1 MKKTSLLTSVTL
13 IASFG
18 LVGCGGG
25 GGGTSST
32 SGTQNVSIS
41 GTAIDP
47 ELQSATV
54 CLDLNHDM
62 SCAQDEPTATTNTEG
77 VFSLNVSQAQ
87 LDGNAPLMVING
99 TDRESGEAFK
109 GKLMADVS
117 TALQNITPLTTL
129 VYTHRD
135 RDMAKLEKILG
146 LTHEEM
152 HTNMISLANEEGD
165 IAPLKIALALEK
177 SAEALSP
184 KDPFEFYR
192 DCSDA
197 IEKASDTAS
206 LKDIIL
212 SMVPTTSITLR
223 SNMDHFLGEVLNT
236 PISDAYALSEH
247 VRDEAIKW
255 GIDYESMLEK
265 ITNP

>member
-1 MKKTSLLTSVTL
+1 MKKTSLLTSLAVV
-13 IASFG
+13 ASLT

-25 GGGTSST
+25 GGGTSDAQSST
-32 SGTQNVSIS
+32 IS

-47 ELQSATV
+47 ELQKATV

-62 SCAQDEPTATTNTEG
+62 SCSQDEPTATTNTEG

-99 TDRESGEAFK
+99 KDRESGKAFK

-129 VYTHRD
+129 IYAHRD
-135 RDMAKLEKILG
+135 RDMTKLEKILG

-152 HTNMISLANEEGD
+152 QENMISAADEKGD
-165 IAPLKIALALEK
+165 IAPLKVALALEK

-197 IEKASDTAS
+197 IEKAGTTAS
-206 LKDIIL
+206 LEDVIL
-212 SMVPTTSITLR
+212 SMVPVTSPALR
-223 SNMDHFLGEVLNT
+223 DNMKKFLDDVRNT
-236 PISDAYALSEH
+236 PASSAYDLANTAREKALGY
-247 VRDEAIKW
+247 